1 MAPMRCSIC
10 GRQFDPEK
18 STTMPFCSE
27 RCRSIDRLRWL
38 NEQYGLPYES
48 EQRSGG
54 DEGDDAD
61 RDD

>member
-10 GRQFDPEK
+10 GRQFDPEN
-18 STTMPFCSE
+18 STAMPFCSE

-48 EQRSGG
+48 EPRLGG
-54 DEGDDAD
+54 DGGGDAD